1 MIKNNKWKLI
11 ISSIII
17 LLPMLVGLLAERL
30 LPERIIVH
38 WGFDG
43 NPDGWASPTKIFLIL
58 PLVLLAVHWICMLV
72 SAAIDKNQPQNNKMV
87 KLTFWIIPFISL
99 TCHGVMLAT
108 AMGHTAN
115 VQAFVYLILGVA
127 FVVIGNYMPKT
138 TRNPSMGIKI
148 KWTMSNDENWN
159 ATHRFAGKLYV
170 VMGFVCLLAMPL
182 PQNVFPVVAIALIL
196 VCIVTPTVYS
206 YRFYKKQL
214 ADGRATKE
222 DYERGYVE
230 VIKNKK
236 LFIIITVV
244 IVIVLAVLL
253 CVTMFTG
260 DIDATLGDTS
270 MTVKASFTDDLTL
283 NYEDIDAIEYREEGV
298 DGQRIYGF
306 GSARLLLGTFS
317 NEEFGAY
324 TRYTYTG
331 DDPCVVLTV
340 GEEKVVIGLKNE
352 QQLRWIYDR
361 ISAEVAE

>member
-1 MIKNNKWKLI
+1 MIKKNKWRLI
-11 ISSIII
+11 ISSIVI
-17 LLPMLVGLLAERL
+17 LLPMLVGLFAEKI
-30 LPERIIVH
+30 LPEKIIVH
-38 WGFDG
+38 WGLNG
-43 NPDGWASPTKIFLIL
+43 KPDGWADPTKAFLIT
-58 PLVLLAVHWICMLV
+58 PLVLLAIHWICMLV

-87 KLTFWIIPFISL
+87 RLTFWIIPFISL
-99 TCHGVMLAT
+99 TVHGLMLAT

-115 VQAFVYLILGVA
+115 VYAFVCLILGVA
-127 FVVIGNYMPKT
+127 FVVLGNYMPKT

-170 VMGFVCLLAMPL
+170 IMGFVCLLVMPL
-182 PQNVFPVVAIALIL
+182 PQKVFPVVAIALIL
-196 VCIVTPTVYS
+196 VCIIIPTLYS

-214 ADGRATKE
+214 ADGTATKE
-222 DYERGYVE
+222 DYEKGYVE

-244 IVIVLAVLL
+244 IVIALAILL
-253 CVTMFTG
+253 FFTMFTG
-260 DIDATLGDTS
+260 DIEPVLGDTS
-270 MTVKASFTDDLTL
+270 VTVKVSFIDDLTL
-283 NYEDIDAIEYREEGV
+283 NYEEIDAIEYREEGV

-317 NEEFGAY
+317 NEEFGTY

-331 DDPCVVLTV
+331 NDSCVVLTV

-352 QQLRWIYDR
+352 QQLKWMYDR
-361 ISAEVAE
+361 ISAEIAK